1 MLDDLDR
8 ELRADRDFDLDTDL
22 DVERETDLLEGE
34 GEQGLADFFGLLA
47 RGLLSL
53 FLDLSV
59 SESLSDVE
67 TFFFFIFCG
76 EPCPSFFSFL
86 MASFLG
92 VAPSSTE

>member
-34 GEQGLADFFGLLA
+34 GERGLADFFGLLA

-53 FLDLSV
+53 FLDLK
-59 SESLSDVE
+59 
-67 TFFFFIFCG
+67 
-76 EPCPSFFSFL
+76 
-86 MASFLG
+86 
-92 VAPSSTE
+92 